1 MRKKNIFCKAA
12 AGILAA
18 ALVVTSAPTNN
29 MVFVKAAESSSQSDA
44 ASEALA
50 ETIKKAEALV
60 ETDYSTDSWEQYKP
74 QIDEAVAKAKT
85 AAGSAI
91 STSDSNLKKLLRKL
105 KAAATEAEI
114 EKLKAAVETGETFL
128 KEHTENEY
136 TEKSWKNYGSKISDN
151 VTKAKTLKESIDT
164 NAGKR
169 RESGYDVRVA
179 ANNITDNISSL
190 IKSSDKTK
198 LEALIKEAENLNEE
212 DYTADSWKNASKAI
226 SSAIATANEEISIR
240 GHGDE
245 PSLQRLPC
253 QR

>member
-105 KAAATEAEI
+105 KAAAP
-114 EKLKAAVETGETFL
+114 KLK
-128 KEHTENEY
+128 
-136 TEKSWKNYGSKISDN
+136 
-151 VTKAKTLKESIDT
+151 
-164 NAGKR
+164 
-169 RESGYDVRVA
+169 
-179 ANNITDNISSL
+179 
-190 IKSSDKTK
+190 
-198 LEALIKEAENLNEE
+198 
-212 DYTADSWKNASKAI
+212 
-226 SSAIATANEEISIR
+226 
-240 GHGDE
+240 
-245 PSLQRLPC
+245 
-253 QR
+253 